1 MAIFL
6 VDISFCVHAFWCFLY
21 VALNFLANML
31 RNCKGYVTIIE
42 MSHERISSTTKT
54 CASMC
59 ALLSMDLCFDYFLL
73 INLRYML
80 CLFCPESQE
89 EKMSPKTPVVSP
101 KTVSEGNDGNEAGR
115 KMWGQGEI
123 SRSKVVIQFL
133 VEVIGEHTFSGQG
146 WRKKTN
152 EDYKAIQIY
161 TSWCQLTMSLHIFI
175 AWAQA
180 V

>member
-1 MAIFL
+1 
-6 VDISFCVHAFWCFLY
+6 
-21 VALNFLANML
+21 
-31 RNCKGYVTIIE
+31 
-42 MSHERISSTTKT
+42 
-54 CASMC
+54 
-59 ALLSMDLCFDYFLL
+59 
-73 INLRYML
+73 ML
-80 CLFCPESQE
+80 CLFCPEWQE
-89 EKMSPKTPVVSP
+89 EMSPETQAVSP

-161 TSWCQLTMSLHIFI
+161 TSWCQLTMSLDIFI